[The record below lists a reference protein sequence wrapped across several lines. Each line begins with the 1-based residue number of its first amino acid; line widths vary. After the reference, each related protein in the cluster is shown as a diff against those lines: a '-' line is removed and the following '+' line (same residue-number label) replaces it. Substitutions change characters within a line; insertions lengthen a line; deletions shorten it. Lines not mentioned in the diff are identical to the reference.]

1 MNCAS
6 LRSAAAC
13 VALGGV
19 VFACTGTTQALNAP
33 LGDCTATADA
43 SCSVDLPP
51 TGSVSGPPDG
61 AVPDAGGVVVE
72 DAEAGTC
79 GLDFILSQT
88 SQRTFPAC
96 QSCVFASPCC
106 LGETACANDGACAAI
121 LQCVTGDACTDST
134 CVGSCEALGA
144 SGVSDY
150 TELAQCITMNCSSEC
165 PFVSTTG
172 DL

>member
-1 MNCAS
+1 M
-6 LRSAAAC
+6 
-13 VALGGV
+13 
-19 VFACTGTTQALNAP
+19 ACTGTTQALNAP

-43 SCSVDLPP
+43 SCSVHLPA
-51 TGSVSGPPDG
+51 TGSPSGPPDG
-61 AVPDAGGVVVE
+61 AVPDAAFDDGGGVVE

-79 GLDFILSQT
+79 GLDFLLSQT

-106 LGETACANDGACAAI
+106 LGETNCANDGACAAI

-134 CVGSCEALGA
+134 CVSSCETFGMP
-144 SGVSDY
+144 GISDY
-150 TELAQCITMNCSSEC
+150 MQLAQCITMNCSGEC
-165 PFVSTTG
+165 PFLSTTG